1 MTSRRSQL
9 QEDTNFRVLR
19 MLQDNPDMTQ
29 REIAQKLG
37 VSTSGLN
44 YCLNALID
52 KGYLKV
58 QNFSQSKN
66 KFGYIYVL
74 TPQGIAE
81 KAQLTSRF
89 LRRKMAEYEALRVE
103 IESLHAEAKSPAIGS
118 VGGGLI
124 LRVGVCDDL

>member
-9 QEDTNFRVLR
+9 QEDTYFRVLR

-29 REIAQKLG
+29 REIAEKLG
-37 VSTSGLN
+37 ISTSGLN
-44 YCLNALID
+44 YCLKALID
-52 KGYLKV
+52 KGWVKV

-81 KAQLTSRF
+81 KAVLTGRF
-89 LRRKMAEYEALRVE
+89 LKRKIQEYEILRAE
-103 IESLHAEAKSPAIGS
+103 IEALQSDFEKS
-118 VGGGLI
+118 VI
-124 LRVGVCDDL
+124 L